1 MSVPSSKSWLTEMI
15 SLPKLAALALAVAVG
30 PLCAPPAALAAESA
44 EGANLSY
51 NMMGPSSCARW
62 PRAAAIGSTAKVVPL
77 NWALGFL
84 SGSAK
89 ASNIARLEFID
100 PEAVSG
106 WLDSY
111 CRDHPTDSLP
121 RAALAFEAELE
132 ARLNPP
138 PPPPIMLPP
147 PPPPAPKAAPR
158 PRSRRAN

>member
-1 MSVPSSKSWLTEMI
+1 MNRLRI
-15 SLPKLAALALAVAVG
+15 LAV
-30 PLCAPPAALAAESA
+30 AALAAAAAPLYAPGAGRAAEPA

-100 PEAVSG
+100 PETVSS
-106 WLDSY
+106 WLDAY

-121 RAALAFEAELE
+121 RAALAYEAELE

-138 PPPPIMLPP
+138 PPPPIVLSPP
-147 PPPPAPKAAPR
+147 PPPPAVKTAPPPRTPAR
-158 PRSRRAN
+158 PRRAN